1 MSPSRGV
8 SIGESTVII
17 QHPKMVGGENVE
29 KLAFFTDARPP
40 LFNVVSKVTHVLGG
54 L

>member
-8 SIGESTVII
+8 SIGESIVII
-17 QHPKMVGGENVE
+17 QHPKIVGGENVE

-40 LFNVVSKVTHVLGG
+40 LFIVVSKVSQVLGG
-54 L
+54 I